1 MVCVTTDWKMDAAM
15 SSLRAPSFSSGC
27 TSVLAN
33 TPQRL
38 AMGYSVACS
47 RASSFR
53 PPASVFRSAAIWSMN
68 APVPPA
74 HVPFMRCSMPWS
86 K

>member
-15 SSLRAPSFSSGC
+15 SSLRAPSLMSGC

-38 AMGYSVACS
+38 AMGYSVVAPC
-47 RASSFR
+47 ASTFR
-53 PPASVFRSAAIWSMN
+53 PPASVFKSAAIWSMK